1 MPKTILLVDD
11 SSTTRVA
18 HRIAISK
25 NTDYNVLC
33 AGSGQEALAKA
44 TAENPDLILMD
55 ITMPGMDGFEVCRE
69 LRKNPKTKDVP
80 VVLLSFRN
88 EQQSIQ
94 HGYESGC
101 TAYLTKPVQDT
112 ELVAVLNK
120 YLE

>member
-44 TAENPDLILMD
+44 ATDNPDLILMD
-55 ITMPGMDGFEVCRE
+55 ISMPGMDGYEVCRE
-69 LRKNPKTKDVP
+69 LRKNPKTRDLP
-80 VVLLSFRN
+80 VVLLSFRK
-88 EQQSIQ
+88 EQQSIK

-101 TAYLTKPVQDT
+101 TDYLTKPVQDS

-120 YLE
+120 YLQ